1 MLGKLKSKS
10 IQLMAR
16 KSKGEQNM
24 LVVLGLCV
32 VGTFLLIVFK
42 DNAHD
47 IVTSLTQSV
56 NDTIKGIFNGI

>member
-1 MLGKLKSKS
+1 MIGKLKLKAT
-10 IQLMAR
+10 QLLVK

-42 DNAHD
+42 NSANDM
-47 IVTSLTQSV
+47 VVSLTKSV
-56 NDTIKGIFNGI
+56 NDTITNIFNGI